1 MMSIT
6 DFLGTIFQRFRMN
19 GKAERA
25 RQAGREHAKVV
36 LGNYLDGFDEQA
48 SEMLQ
53 ARQHRLLG
61 GPVVKSVRAKI
72 TGKK

>member
-1 MMSIT
+1 MSIT
-6 DFLGTIFQRFRMN
+6 DFLSTFFSRFKFN
-19 GKAERA
+19 GQAEKA

-36 LGNYLDGFDEQA
+36 LGSYLDGFDEQA

-53 ARQHRLLG
+53 ARQQRLLG